1 MYEYKIVKTDLG
13 WSIYRKKQIWKLMIL
28 QYLYS
33 NGNRWPNNWLARI
46 FYHKESALAA
56 LVVVRHNEWE
66 ESDKADDNN
75 VSDNN

>member
-1 MYEYKIVKTDLG
+1 MYEYKIFRQELG

-33 NGNRWPNNWLARI
+33 SGLRWPNKWLARI

-56 LVVVRHNEWE
+56 LVVKKHQDEWKK
-66 ESDKADDNN
+66 SD
-75 VSDNN
+75 